1 MHVVF
6 VLLLLCS
13 FVQTSLAGGLPPD
26 LEASVR
32 RLAPRTS
39 IAVREISALVPA
51 ANAMTDKHWL
61 VDVLAD
67 EPMNPASTMK
77 ILSTYAALSFLKPD
91 YRFTTPVFLR
101 GKLVDGVLQG
111 DLVWRG
117 SGDPKF
123 VIEDLTEFIA
133 QMRAKGLQEIRGDLI
148 IDDSLYLL
156 SGEGLDTIDGDVS
169 QRYNVAPYAAVMNFK
184 STKFVISP
192 AADGRAHVTLD
203 PPLADVQIQNQIKLA
218 RGACRYGAAGLTI
231 RDEVP
236 TAGDKSRSAIA
247 ITGQYSAACGE
258 QHTYAAVLDHKQFI
272 HGFFK
277 AAWLAS
283 GGTFSGVT
291 KVVTGA
297 SAGLTAF
304 AQWTAPRTVSDLVR
318 DANKFSNNMVTR
330 QLLLQT
336 AYEVYRLPA
345 SLERARSVLQG
356 FLKQKQIPVPGFV
369 VDNGSGLSRQER
381 ISAKSLALVL
391 DSAMRSEVAQEMVSS
406 LPQVGVDGTMK
417 NRLLQD
423 AIAGRAWIKTGSL
436 RDVRAIAGY
445 VQAKS
450 GKWYA
455 VVMISNGD
463 GVGATGPV
471 QDKLLSWLYAAG

>member
-1 MHVVF
+1 MRF
-6 VLLLLCS
+6 VLSFLLALS
-13 FVQTSLAGGLPPD
+13 LIQSSLAAGLPPE
-26 LEASVR
+26 LEAMVR

-39 IAVREISALVPA
+39 IAVREISAAAPS
-51 ANAMTDKHWL
+51 ANALSDRQWI
-61 VDVLAD
+61 VDVNAD

-77 ILSTYAALSFLKPD
+77 ILSTYAALSLLKPG

-101 GKLVDGVLQG
+101 GKLADGVLQG

-117 SGDPKF
+117 GGDPKF

-133 QMRAKGLQEIRGDLI
+133 QLRAKGLQEIRGDLV

-156 SGEGLDTIDGDVS
+156 AGEGLDTIDGDVS
-169 QRYNVAPYAAVMNFK
+169 QPYNVAPYSAVMNFK
-184 STKFVISP
+184 ATKFVITP
-192 AADGRAHVTLD
+192 TGDGRVQVSLD
-203 PPLADVQIQNQIKLA
+203 PALADVQVQNHIKLV
-218 RGACRYGAAGLTI
+218 RGPCRFGAGGLAI
-231 RDEVP
+231 RDDAPASADKGRP
-236 TAGDKSRSAIA
+236 T
-247 ITGQYSAACGE
+247 ITLAGQYSATCGE
-258 QHTYAAVLDHKQFI
+258 QNTYAAVLDHRQFI

-283 GGTFSGVT
+283 GGVFTGTT
-291 KVVTGA
+291 KVQSGA
-297 SAGLTAF
+297 ANGLPQF
-304 AQWTAPRTVSDLVR
+304 ATWTAPRTVSDLVR
-318 DANKFSNNMVTR
+318 DANKFSNNLVTR

-345 SLERARSVLQG
+345 SVDRARSVLQS
-356 FLKQKQIPVPGFV
+356 FLKQKQIPAPGFV

-381 ISAKSLALVL
+381 ITAKSLALVL

-423 AIAGRAWIKTGSL
+423 AVAGRAWIKTGSL

-445 VQAKS
+445 LQAQS

-455 VVMISNGD
+455 VVMMSNGD
-463 GVGATGPV
+463 GIGGTAPV